1 MITSKLT
8 EQPLLPEL
16 NPAAKSTAASA
27 QNSTAAKK
35 TDAAEKNPA
44 ESVII
49 HKQHF
54 ELFNSQ
60 PAYSKINMMA
70 ATVRGADESMQ
81 KIDKQIEQMKNRLI
95 EHVKHYPPFGQES
108 RERIKLMKLFSA
120 FRKQIDQLTIPADNY
135 GAMKIMADPSSTG
148 VAGDWEIE
156 TDAQGNRMTIHSQ
169 QVHSGSDGLNIPELP
184 DSATDEDIYSAI
196 QNLETAHATLGQR
209 RSDLASDFE
218 QILNQT
224 HFWD

>member
-8 EQPLLPEL
+8 EQPLLPQL
-16 NPAAKSTAASA
+16 NPAAKNAAASA

-35 TDAAEKNPA
+35 TDAAENNPA

-49 HKQHF
+49 HKEHF

-60 PAYSKINMMA
+60 PAYSKINMVA

-81 KIDKQIEQMKNRLI
+81 KIDQQIEQMKNRLI
-95 EHVKHYPPFGQES
+95 EHVKHYPPFGQDS

-120 FRKQIDQLTIPADNY
+120 FRKQIDELTIPADNY
-135 GAMKIMADPSSTG
+135 GAMKIMADPSSIG
-148 VAGDWEIE
+148 DAGDWEIE
-156 TDAQGNRMTIHSQ
+156 MDAQGNRMTIHSQ
-169 QVHSGSDGLNIPELP
+169 QVHTGSDGLNIPELP

-196 QNLETAHATLGQR
+196 QNLETAHATLGQH
-209 RSDLASDFE
+209 RSDLGSDFE
-218 QILNQT
+218 QILDQT

>member
-16 NPAAKSTAASA
+16 NPAAKSTTASA

-60 PAYSKINMMA
+60 PAYSKINMIA
-70 ATVRGADESMQ
+70 ATVRGADENMQ
-81 KIDKQIEQMKNRLI
+81 KIEEQSLR
-95 EHVKHYPPFGQES
+95 
-108 RERIKLMKLFSA
+108 
-120 FRKQIDQLTIPADNY
+120 
-135 GAMKIMADPSSTG
+135 
-148 VAGDWEIE
+148 
-156 TDAQGNRMTIHSQ
+156 
-169 QVHSGSDGLNIPELP
+169 
-184 DSATDEDIYSAI
+184 
-196 QNLETAHATLGQR
+196 
-209 RSDLASDFE
+209 
-218 QILNQT
+218 
-224 HFWD
+224 